1 MVLSAEDK
9 MLIKNLVLLKR
20 FSRPIHLVL
29 HEFPQKCWN
38 KNGLR
43 VLVRRQSVAA
53 VNFCLGWVQAE
64 CHWRGHWSV

>member
-1 MVLSAEDK
+1 
-9 MLIKNLVLLKR
+9 MLIKYLVLLKG

-38 KNGLR
+38 KNYFN

-53 VNFCLGWVQAE
+53 VNFCLG
-64 CHWRGHWSV
+64 